1 MKRIIITLSI
11 FIVTL
16 LATCILKTK
25 IEGLCGNYTLTYA
38 KVKDIFRHSDISGI
52 SDAYNMH
59 YNRDLSL
66 DC

>member
-11 FIVTL
+11 FIVIL

-38 KVKDIFRHSDISGI
+38 KVKDIFSLGSPVISA
-52 SDAYNMH
+52 SSA
-59 YNRDLSL
+59 
-66 DC
+66 